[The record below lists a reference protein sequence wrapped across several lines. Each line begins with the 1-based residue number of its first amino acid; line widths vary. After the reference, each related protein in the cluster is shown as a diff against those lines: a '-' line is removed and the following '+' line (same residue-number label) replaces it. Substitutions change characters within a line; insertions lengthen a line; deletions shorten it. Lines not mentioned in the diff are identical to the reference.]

1 MMSHSE
7 RITFLIYCTEPITPM
22 TDYRLQVL
30 VGNLWYARM
39 WKARILIPDDYTS
52 ILVAREC
59 DRHRIPVRCFG
70 TNKRARNGV
79 NPYTRV
85 IGGIG
90 ERDQLM
96 VMEADTC
103 FFWGEKTKPLS
114 ALAQG
119 LGKQVYELC

>member
-1 MMSHSE
+1 
-7 RITFLIYCTEPITPM
+7 
-22 TDYRLQVL
+22 
-30 VGNLWYARM
+30 
-39 WKARILIPDDYTS
+39 
-52 ILVAREC
+52 
-59 DRHRIPVRCFG
+59 
-70 TNKRARNGV
+70 V

-90 ERDQLM
+90 DRDQLM